1 MKPLQDKIAIVTGGS
16 RGIGLGVV
24 KAFTEAGAKVAVVA
38 TSEGSAERGAA
49 AARAMGGEA
58 LAFAADVR
66 DGARATEI
74 VGEIVGAWGGVDVL
88 VNNAGITRDGLL
100 MKMSEEDI
108 DDVIDINLKGAL
120 RWCRAVVRPMMKR
133 KGGSIVNISSIVG
146 LIGSP
151 GQSNYAAAKA
161 GVMGVTRSLAA
172 ELGGRK
178 IRVNSLAPGY
188 IETDM
193 TADLSE
199 AVRKTSLESIPLRS
213 FGEAADIASGAL
225 FLASEQARYITGTT
239 LVIDGGMSL

>member
-1 MKPLQDKIAIVTGGS
+1 MTLLQDKIAIVTGGS
-16 RGIGLGVV
+16 RGIGLGIVQ
-24 KAFTEAGAKVAVVA
+24 AFAAAGAKIAVVA
-38 TSEGSAERGAA
+38 TSDASAERGAE
-49 AARAMGGEA
+49 AARELGAEA
-58 LAFAADVR
+58 RAFAANVR
-66 DGARATEI
+66 EGARANDI
-74 VGEIVGAWGGVDVL
+74 VGEIISSWGGVDVL

-100 MKMSEEDI
+100 MKLSDDDI

-120 RWCRAVVRPMMKR
+120 RWSRAVVRPMMKR

-172 ELGGRK
+172 ELGGRS
-178 IRVNSLAPGY
+178 IRVNSIAPGY

-193 TADLSE
+193 TAELPD
-199 AVRKTSLESIPLRS
+199 AVRQSSLEQIPLRS
-213 FGEAADIASGAL
+213 FGEVADIAAGAL